1 MMQFLADH
9 TPSHLPRHPSIIP
22 SMKRIQLAIVLFAI
36 AAIAGPHLAEP
47 ALLVNDARPA
57 QVDLR
62 SNGLLVHVCD
72 GGFGGAVK
80 IDLRRLSDDEKFR
93 IAMDPRV
100 RTAGGVVMQQLP
112 PGQYV
117 ATRLLL
123 ADRDPVAFKSDTFAI
138 RAGGIVSFGKVKV
151 APVTNLLGLMTSLE
165 IRTDSVDIAPRLK
178 AVRDFGVDSLPVVEK
193 PIAWKIEPEEIKAG
207 KRISP

>member
-1 MMQFLADH
+1 MRGAIEYDQMMHF
-9 TPSHLPRHPSIIP
+9 P
-22 SMKRIQLAIVLFAI
+22 SMPGRRALSVGFHFALVLAS
-36 AAIAGPHLAEP
+36 AAFAGPNLAEP
-47 ALLVNDARPA
+47 ALLVNDAKPG

-80 IDLRRLSDDEKFR
+80 VDLRRLSDGEKFR
-93 IAMDPRV
+93 ISMDPRV
-100 RTAGGVVMQQLP
+100 RTPGGVVMQQLP

-117 ATRLLL
+117 ATRLFLG
-123 ADRDPVAFKSDTFAI
+123 DRDPVLFKSDTFAI
-138 RAGGIVSFGKVKV
+138 RAGGITSFGKVKV

-165 IRTDSVDIAPRLK
+165 IKTDSVDIGMRLK
-178 AVRDFGVDSLPVVEK
+178 IVREFGIDSLPVDRK
-193 PIAWKIEPEEIKAG
+193 PIAWSVEPEEIKAG

>member
-1 MMQFLADH
+1 
-9 TPSHLPRHPSIIP
+9 
-22 SMKRIQLAIVLFAI
+22 MKRIQSALVLASAVF
-36 AAIAGPHLAEP
+36 AGPNLAEP
-47 ALLVNDARPA
+47 ALLVNEAKPA

-80 IDLRRLSDDEKFR
+80 IDLRRLADDEKFR

-100 RTAGGVVMQQLP
+100 RTPGGVVMQMLP

-117 ATRLLL
+117 ATRLFL
-123 ADRDPVAFKSDTFAI
+123 ADRDPVAFKPDTFAI
-138 RAGGIVSFGKVKV
+138 RAGAIVSFGKVKV

-178 AVRDFGVDSLPVVEK
+178 AVRDFGVDSLPVLEK
-193 PIAWKIEPEEIKAG
+193 PIFWKIEPEEIKAG

>member
-1 MMQFLADH
+1 MRFPHLA
-9 TPSHLPRHPSIIP
+9 L
-22 SMKRIQLAIVLFAI
+22 LVLSAT
-36 AAIAGPHLAEP
+36 ALAGPNLAEP
-47 ALLVNDARPA
+47 ALLVNEAKPG

-80 IDLRRLSDDEKFR
+80 VDLRRLSDGEKFR

-100 RTAGGVVMQQLP
+100 RTSGGVVMQQLP

-117 ATRLLL
+117 ATRLFLG
-123 ADRDPVAFKSDTFAI
+123 DRDPVPFRSDTFAI
-138 RAGGIVSFGKVKV
+138 RAGGITSFGKVKV
-151 APVTNLLGLMTSLE
+151 APETNLLGLMVNLK
-165 IRTDSVDIAPRLK
+165 IKTDSVDIGPRLK
-178 AVRDFGVDSLPVVEK
+178 VLRDFGVDSLPVVPK
-193 PIAWKIEPEEIKAG
+193 PIAWTIEPEEIQAG